1 MVSYLKIVTIFKM
14 EILKTKFKDLLI
26 YKDKTFRDK
35 RGYFKELFKQIYSKE
50 KFIFDVMSFS
60 KKNVLRGLHLQL
72 KNPQSKLVTV
82 LSGKI
87 FDVSLDCR
95 KGSKTFGQFF
105 TTILSDKNNKSI
117 FIPKGFAHG
126 ICSLTNNVILHYKCS
141 EYRNKETEIGLI
153 WNDKD
158 LKIKWPIV
166 NPVISKKDKQNFSFA
181 EFKKLVLKCRW
192 QN

>member
-1 MVSYLKIVTIFKM
+1 MKIF
-14 EILKTKFKDLLI
+14 KTKFKDLLI
-26 YKDKTFRDK
+26 YKEKTFRDN

-72 KNPQSKLVTV
+72 ETPQSKLVTV

-95 KGSKTFGQFF
+95 KGSKTFGKFY

-117 FIPKGFAHG
+117 LIPKGFAHG
-126 ICSLTNNVILHYKCS
+126 FCSLTNNVILLYKCS
-141 EYRNKETEIGLI
+141 EYRNKKKEVGII

-158 LKIKWPIV
+158 LKIKWPVLKPI
-166 NPVISKKDKQNFSFA
+166 ISKKDKQNFSFM
-181 EFKKLVLKCRW
+181 EFKKLVLKRL
-192 QN
+192 